1 MYKELIQ
8 IRGAKTHNLK
18 NIDLDIPKNKLV
30 VITGLSGS
38 GKSSLAFD
46 TIYAE
51 GQRKYVE
58 SLSSYARQ
66 FLGLMEKPDV
76 EFISGLSPAISIDQK
91 SSGHNPRSTVGTIT
105 EIYDYLRLLFAR
117 VGHPRSPKTGNRL
130 EKQTVQQIVDSILAL
145 YKYSS
150 TQQIKIMILAPVVKG
165 RKGTYSELFSRFL
178 AQGYVRARVNG
189 EVFNLDEEI
198 NLDRYQKQYIEI
210 VVDRFVV
217 KSDTN
222 KDIDAIKRLTDSIEL
237 SLNLGGGEIYLSL
250 ENSELLNHS
259 EKNLIDKGNGWS
271 DLFFSENLVDQITG
285 ESFPEIEP
293 HTFSFNSPHGACSNC
308 SGLGSIKEI
317 DPELLY
323 NPKLSI
329 SEGGIYPW
337 ANLTDKEESWTYQQV
352 QALANAEGF
361 SLKQP
366 LGEIPEIKRN
376 IIFFGSGEKHYKFEY
391 IRRRDGERNSYNRTF
406 EGIIPNLKRR
416 YSETDSDYIRREIE
430 SYMIEK
436 TCPICNGLRLQN
448 HALAVTLGGMNIID
462 VAKLPI
468 GDTIRWIEGMESDN
482 LFENTTIST
491 LSSHLNIQTINSKD
505 DKLSNQEK
513 IISTQIF
520 KEIKTRLNFL
530 IAVGL
535 DYLSLDR
542 TANTLSGGE
551 SQRIRLASQ
560 IGTGLTGVLY
570 VLDEP
575 SIGLHQRD
583 NHRLIET
590 LIHLRDLGN
599 TVIVVE
605 HDEDTIKNAD
615 YIIDIGPGAGEH
627 GGQVIAFGEYK
638 EFIKSDKSITAK
650 FLNGER
656 KITREIIDNK
666 VSKLVKKHELKLEN
680 TSGEIKLRGCT
691 HNNLKNVDLRIPLGK
706 FVSITGLSGSGKS
719 SLINETL
726 SPIISTH
733 LYNSKAIPGAYKSI
747 TGLELIDKAVTIDQ
761 SPIGRTPRSNPA
773 TYTGIFT
780 KIRDIFA
787 ETKEA
792 KTRGYKSGRFS
803 FNVKGGRCENCLGD
817 GVIKIEMQFLPDV
830 YIKCD
835 ICNGERYNRDTLQ
848 IDFKGKNVAQILD
861 MTVEEAAKFFENIP
875 SIYPKLKTLE
885 EVGLGYIRLGQSA
898 TTLSGGEAQR
908 VKLATELSKRATGQ
922 SIYILDEPTTGLH
935 FEDVE
940 KLLIVLHSLVK
951 KGNSVVVIEH
961 NLDVIKTSDWIVD
974 MGPEGGH
981 RGGEIIAEGTP
992 EDIMKEPKS
1001 YTGEWLKKIKN

>member
-1 MYKELIQ
+1 MEKDLIQ

-130 EKQTVQQIVDSILAL
+130 EKQTVQQIVDSIVNI
-145 YKYSS
+145 YKYSTS
-150 TQQIKIMILAPVVKG
+150 NEIKLMILSPVVKG
-165 RKGTYSELFSRFL
+165 RKGTYAELFNRFL

-189 EVFNLDEEI
+189 EVFSLEEEI
-198 NLDRYQKQYIEI
+198 TLDRYQKQYIEI
-210 VVDRFVV
+210 VVDRLVV
-217 KSDTN
+217 NEAT
-222 KDIDAIKRLTDSIEL
+222 KDSADALKRITDSVEL
-237 SLNLGGGEIYLSL
+237 SLNLGNGELYISV
-250 ENSELLNHS
+250 ENKDLIPTTQA
-259 EKNLIDKGNGWS
+259 KFIDKKNDWS
-271 DLFFSENLVDQITG
+271 DLFFSENLVDQKTG
-285 ESFPEIEP
+285 ESFPEVEP

-308 SGLGSIKEI
+308 SGLGNIREI
-317 DPELLY
+317 DPSLLY
-323 NPKLSI
+323 NPNLSI
-329 SEGGIYPW
+329 AEGGIFPW
-337 ANLTDKEESWTYQQV
+337 ANIAEKEESWTFQQIQSV
-352 QALANAEGF
+352 AENEGF
-361 SLKQP
+361 TLKQP
-366 LGEIPEIKRN
+366 IHTIPEEKLN
-376 IIFFGSGEKHYKFEY
+376 ILFYGSGDKKYKFDY
-391 IRRRDGERNSYNRTF
+391 VRRRDGEQNNYHREF
-406 EGIIPNLKRR
+406 EGIIPNLNRR
-416 YSETDSDYIRREIE
+416 YSETDSEYIRKEVE
-430 SYMIEK
+430 GYMIEK
-436 TCPICNGLRLQN
+436 ICPICKGLRLQN
-448 HALAVTLGGMNIID
+448 HALAVTITGLNIID

-468 GDTIRWIEGMESDN
+468 GETIKWIQSLNSDK
-482 LFENTTIST
+482 TIYVSQKDST
-491 LSSHLNIQTINSKD
+491 LVTNLGLAVLNPKNDLLNSQ
-505 DKLSNQEK
+505 DKQ
-513 IISTQIF
+513 IGVQIF
-520 KEIKTRLNFL
+520 KEIETRLNFL

-583 NHRLIET
+583 NHRLLET

-605 HDEDTIKNAD
+605 HDEDTIRNAD
-615 YIIDIGPGAGEH
+615 YVVDIGPGAGEH
-627 GGQVIAFGEYK
+627 GGRVIASGTYD
-638 EFIKSDKSITAK
+638 EFIKSEDSITAK
-650 FLNGER
+650 YIT
-656 KITREIIDNK
+656 KQKQITRDHIN
-666 VSKLVKKHELKLEN
+666 KLVAKLTKKHELKTEE
-680 TSGEIKLRGCT
+680 TKAEIRLKGCS
-691 HNNLKNVDLRIPLGK
+691 HNNLKDVDLRIPLGK
-706 FVSITGLSGSGKS
+706 FISITGLSGSGKS

-726 SPIISTH
+726 SPIISQH
-733 LYNSKAIPGAYKSI
+733 LYNSKAIPGSYKSI
-747 TGLELIDKAVTIDQ
+747 SGLEYIDKSVTIDQ

-780 KIRDIFA
+780 KIREVYTA
-787 ETKEA
+787 TKESKA
-792 KTRGYKSGRFS
+792 RGYKTGRFS

-835 ICNGERYNRDTLQ
+835 VCNGDRYNRDTLQ
-848 IDFKGKNVAQILD
+848 IDFKGKNIADVLN
-861 MTVEEAAKFFENIP
+861 MTVEEGSKFFENIP
-875 SIYPKLKTLE
+875 SINQKLKTLE

-908 VKLATELSKRATGQ
+908 VKLATELSKRATGK

-940 KLLIVLHSLVK
+940 KLLVVLHSLVQ
-951 KGNSVVVIEH
+951 KGNTVVVIEH

-974 MGPEGGH
+974 MGPEGGD
-981 RGGEIIAEGTP
+981 RGGEIVAEGTP
-992 EDIMKEPKS
+992 EQIANNPKS
-1001 YTGEWLKKIKN
+1001 FTGEWLKKI